1 MKIALAYNEED
12 SQLIK
17 KLETDLSQSGY
28 SFVHF
33 DFSKSKPE
41 YLLYEALAD
50 YQWPILLFV
59 SKAFLKSATSMTGM
73 LRFFQKKEDQIYPI
87 LIPAEA
93 GDMSSVPDI
102 ERVGGII
109 KYINYWQ
116 EHYLDLRK
124 QKRELHLA
132 DEESFNAHL
141 KRIRE
146 ISTEV
151 GEFLRQLRASTYC
164 NLAEFE
170 AEDYE
175 IFFEFMDDATAWEQ
189 FKKNRK
195 TSAPAEAGSLTD
207 VYETEEKMVQEV
219 IDDIPGISMLP
230 KEEPEAAATTEPS
243 GSIESPS
250 EEVQQEDPISEKEE
264 TVEIMEDKEESIPE
278 IVLTEEPA
286 EETIQETPNK
296 KAGKAP
302 KSKKENKEMKLQQ
315 EYSDVSDADAATQN
329 ALDALRSNIN
339 RLTEILKEKEAA
351 AQKAAEDRPG
361 IGKTVFI
368 TGGTS
373 GIGKA
378 TARIFAEN
386 GYNVIITGRREER
399 VKAIGKEFSEAY
411 DTKVSGLVF
420 DVRNFKAVEK
430 ALKGMGE
437 DLKKI
442 DVLINNAGKAK
453 GFDPIHE
460 GNFEHWEEMIDTNIK
475 GLLYLTRL
483 VAPHMVAKKKGHI
496 INIGSIAGKEAYPN
510 GNVYC
515 ATKFA
520 VDGLTKAMRIDLHAH
535 NVRVSQIAPAH
546 VEATEFALVRFD
558 GDEEKAKIYEDFTPV
573 NSTDIAETLYFM
585 ASRPEHVNILD
596 VVIQGTQQPSAMII
610 DRSGRK

>member
-17 KLETDLSQSGY
+17 KLETDLNPSGF

-59 SKAFLKSATSMTGM
+59 SDRFLKSATSMTGM
-73 LRFFQKKEDQIYPI
+73 LQFFQKKEDQIYPI
-87 LIPAEA
+87 LLPGEE
-93 GDMSSVPDI
+93 GDMSTVPDI

-124 QKRELHLA
+124 QKRELQLA
-132 DEESFNAHL
+132 DEDSFNAHL

-164 NLAEFE
+164 NINEFK

-175 IFFEFMDDATAWEQ
+175 IFFEFLDDTPAWEQ
-189 FKKNRK
+189 FKKTRK
-195 TSAPAEAGSLTD
+195 VADPVPEPVATAEN
-207 VYETEEKMVQEV
+207 ETAVLEEDLKS
-219 IDDIPGISMLP
+219 IPGISLLP
-230 KEEPEAAATTEPS
+230 EQEEEMAAEEELPDEPEQVAEPEVDQIEEEIIEEKEPVVEISEEIVEEVPEMEIPEPPVEEPVVEKVVQEVEKPVEAPMVTLHE
-243 GSIESPS
+243 
-250 EEVQQEDPISEKEE
+250 EKEE
-264 TVEIMEDKEESIPE
+264 TVEPDS
-278 IVLTEEPA
+278 
-286 EETIQETPNK
+286 
-296 KAGKAP
+296 
-302 KSKKENKEMKLQQ
+302 
-315 EYSDVSDADAATQN
+315 ATQT
-329 ALDALRSNIN
+329 ALDALRDNIN
-339 RLTEILKEKEAA
+339 RLTDLLKEKEAA

-361 IGKTVFI
+361 KGKTVFI

-373 GIGKA
+373 GIGNA

-386 GYNVIITGRREER
+386 GFDVIFTGRRRDR
-399 VKAIGKEFSEAY
+399 VKQIAKEFSETY
-411 DTKVSGLVF
+411 NTSVKGLVF
-420 DVRNFKAVEK
+420 DVRKRKAVEK
-430 ALKGMGE
+430 AIEGLGE
-437 DLKKI
+437 DVKKI
-442 DVLINNAGKAK
+442 DILVNNAGKAK
-453 GFDPIHE
+453 GFDAIHE
-460 GNFEHWEEMIDTNIK
+460 GDFDHWEEMIDTNIK

-483 VAPHMVAKKKGHI
+483 ISPHMVANKKGHI
-496 INIGSIAGKEAYPN
+496 INIGSIAGKEPYPK

-515 ATKFA
+515 ATKYA
-520 VDGLTKAMRIDLHAH
+520 VDGLTKAMRMDLHEH

-546 VEATEFALVRFD
+546 VEETEFALVRFD
-558 GDEEKAKIYEDFTPV
+558 GDKKKAKIYEDFTPV
-573 NSTDIAETLYFM
+573 NSTDIAETIYFM
-585 ASRPEHVNILD
+585 ATRPNHVNILD
-596 VVIQGTQQPSAMII
+596 VVIQGTQQASALVV

>member
-12 SQLIK
+12 SHLIK

-33 DFSKSKPE
+33 DFSRSKPDF
-41 YLLYEALAD
+41 LLKEALAD

-73 LRFFQKKEDQIYPI
+73 LQFFQKKEDQIYPV
-87 LIPAEA
+87 LLPSKS
-93 GDMSSVPDI
+93 GDMTTVPDI

-109 KYINYWQ
+109 QYINYWQ
-116 EHYLDLRK
+116 ESYLDLRK

-132 DEESFNAHL
+132 DEASFNAHL

-164 NLAEFE
+164 NIAEFE
-170 AEDYE
+170 AGHYE
-175 IFFEFMDDATAWEQ
+175 IFFEFLDDASAWEQ

-195 TSAPAEAGSLTD
+195 TATTLTESDSAED
-207 VYETEEKMVQEV
+207 DNEEEGIVQEV
-219 IDDIPGISMLP
+219 INDIPGISMLP
-230 KEEPEAAATTEPS
+230 EEEQ
-243 GSIESPS
+243 
-250 EEVQQEDPISEKEE
+250 EEVADDKTSIPATKISEDLPPEE
-264 TVEIMEDKEESIPE
+264 TVHDQEKTLEVPETKEAEIPE
-278 IVLTEEPA
+278 IILTEQLPA
-286 EETIQETPNK
+286 EPVEPSKNLEQVE
-296 KAGKAP
+296 AP
-302 KSKKENKEMKLQQ
+302 KPKIKKMKLEEEQIDTP
-315 EYSDVSDADAATQN
+315 EADSATQN

-339 RLTEILKEKEAA
+339 RLSEILKEKEAA

-361 IGKTVFI
+361 KGKTVFI

-386 GYNVIITGRREER
+386 GYDVVITGRRKDR
-399 VKAIGKEFSEAY
+399 VKEIADDFSDSY
-411 DTKVSGLVF
+411 NTSVRGLVF
-420 DVRNFKAVEK
+420 DVRNLKAVEK
-430 ALKGMGE
+430 VLNGMGD
-437 DLKKI
+437 DLQKVDI
-442 DVLINNAGKAK
+442 LINNAGKAK

-460 GNFEHWEEMIDTNIK
+460 GSFEHWEEMIDTNIK

-483 VAPHMVAKKKGHI
+483 IAPHMVAKKSGHI

-520 VDGLTKAMRIDLHAH
+520 VDGLTKAMRMDLHAH
-535 NVRVSQIAPAH
+535 NVRVSQISPAH
-546 VEATEFALVRFD
+546 VEETEFALVRFD

-573 NSTDIAETLYFM
+573 NSTDVAETIYFM
-585 ASRPEHVNILD
+585 ASRPQHVNILD
-596 VVIQGTQQPSAMII
+596 VVIQGTQQPSATII

>member
-12 SQLIK
+12 SHLIK
-17 KLETDLSQSGY
+17 ILETDLIQSGY

-33 DFSKSKPE
+33 DFSKSKPD

-73 LRFFQKKEDQIYPI
+73 LQFFQKKEDQIYPV
-87 LIPAEA
+87 LLPSKP
-93 GDMSSVPDI
+93 GDMTTVPDI

-109 KYINYWQ
+109 QYINYWQ

-132 DEESFNAHL
+132 DEASFNAHL

-164 NLAEFE
+164 NIAEFE

-175 IFFEFMDDATAWEQ
+175 IFFEFLDDSTAWEQ
-189 FKKNRK
+189 FKKNRRSSS
-195 TSAPAEAGSLTD
+195 TL
-207 VYETEEKMVQEV
+207 ETNQSSQEDKEETKIVQEV
-219 IDDIPGISMLP
+219 IKDIPGISMLP
-230 KEEPEAAATTEPS
+230 KEELE
-243 GSIESPS
+243 
-250 EEVQQEDPISEKEE
+250 EEVELEASLPAADEAEVLLQEEPAPVPEETTQVPDAKEAELPEDPI
-264 TVEIMEDKEESIPE
+264 
-278 IVLTEEPA
+278 EEPKSITA
-286 EETIQETPNK
+286 R
-296 KAGKAP
+296 KAP
-302 KSKKENKEMKLQQ
+302 KQKKEKEGMKLEQ
-315 EYSDVSDADAATQN
+315 ESIDISGADSATQN
-329 ALDALRSNIN
+329 ALDALRNNIN
-339 RLTEILKEKEAA
+339 RLTEILKEKEFA
-351 AQKAAEDRPG
+351 AQQAAEDRPG
-361 IGKTVFI
+361 KDKTVFI

-386 GYNVIITGRREER
+386 GYDVVITGRRKDR
-399 VKAIGKEFSEAY
+399 VKAIADEFSESY
-411 DTKVSGLVF
+411 DTTVRGLVF
-420 DVRNFKAVEK
+420 DVRNLKAVEK
-430 ALKGMGE
+430 ALRGMGD
-437 DLKKI
+437 DLQKVDI
-442 DVLINNAGKAK
+442 LINNAGKAK

-483 VAPHMVAKKKGHI
+483 VAPHMVAKKSGHI
-496 INIGSIAGKEAYPN
+496 VNIGSIAGKEAYPN

-520 VDGLTKAMRIDLHAH
+520 VDGLTKAMRMDLHAH
-535 NVRVSQIAPAH
+535 NVRVSQISPAH
-546 VEATEFALVRFD
+546 VEETEFALVRFD

-573 NSTDIAETLYFM
+573 NSTDVAETIYFM
-585 ASRPEHVNILD
+585 ASRPQHVNILD
-596 VVIQGTQQPSAMII
+596 VVIQGTQQPSATII